1 MCFMAMGPMLGLVGS
16 AVSAIGAQAQANAQ
30 ASQMEYNAAVAR
42 INRDVARRQ
51 GLSESERIAR
61 RYRTITGQQTS
72 AYGRAGVVPTS
83 GSAALVLGETAR
95 NDWMDQSTAI
105 WNRETEAIGFENK
118 ARDLEAQAKATRK
131 GGGLAVASTFL
142 TGLGRFASGPGAGSP
157 LLINQG
163 AV

>member
-16 AVSAIGAQAQANAQ
+16 AVSAVGAQAQANAS

-61 RYRTITGQQTS
+61 RYRTLTGQQV
-72 AYGRAGVVPTS
+72 AGYGKGGVVPTS
-83 GSAALVLGETAR
+83 GSALTVLGETAR
-95 NDWMDQSTAI
+95 NDAMDQLTAI
-105 WNRETEAIGFENK
+105 WNRETEAVGFENK
-118 ARDLEAQAKATRK
+118 ARDLEAQAKAARK
-131 GGGLAVASTFL
+131 GGGLAMASTFL
-142 TGLGRFASGPGAGSP
+142 TGLGKYASGPSAGSP

-163 AV
+163 AA